1 MEDEGQQ
8 VQRRLVQWL
17 ALQVHLEDNLR
28 EAQFNWIAD
37 DVEEAVP
44 ALLQR
49 VTVQSEDNGV
59 VLGKVLSIA
68 QAQRRV
74 VVVQF
79 GMAAVQQAN
88 EGIGQADID
97 PIPLDD
103 QRRTVA
109 KVGADA
115 LKGFPV
121 GGRGKA

>member
-1 MEDEGQQ
+1 MEDEGEQ

-74 VVVQF
+74 AVQF
-79 GMAAVQQAN
+79 GVTAVQQAN

-115 LKGFPV
+115 LKGLPV
-121 GGRGKA
+121 GWRGKA